1 MVIKPQEKRTKKEQK
16 KKKKKTY
23 KNKPKTIEKIKIGTQ
38 ISIIT
43 VSVNGLN
50 VPTKRLSKRDITKTI
65 IQAIYKRHTSG
76 LWKQTESEGMEKD
89 IPGKWKS
96 KEGWNTNTRI
106 RKIKQ
111 TLK

>member
-16 KKKKKTY
+16 KKKT
-23 KNKPKTIEKIKIGTQ
+23 NKPKTIEKIKIRTQ

-96 KEGWNTNTRI
+96 KEGWNTNIRI